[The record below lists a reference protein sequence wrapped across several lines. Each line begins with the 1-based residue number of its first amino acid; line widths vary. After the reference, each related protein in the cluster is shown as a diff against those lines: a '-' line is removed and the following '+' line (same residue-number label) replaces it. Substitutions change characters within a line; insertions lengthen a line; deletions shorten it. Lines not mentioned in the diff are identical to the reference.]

1 MMGLLDT
8 LVGPVTSIIDKIV
21 PDKDQAAKLAHEI
34 ATMSERMANEQML
47 AQLAVNKA
55 EAESGSLFKGGWR
68 PSIGWICGLALFWS
82 FILQPFLVFFLLV
95 FGVDL
100 PPLPEIGTADLMP
113 ILLGMLGLGG
123 LRSYEKVQKVTK

>member
-1 MMGLLDT
+1 MGLLDT
-8 LVGPVTSIIDKIV
+8 LIGPVTSIIDKIV

-34 ATMSERMANEQML
+34 ATMSEKMANEQVL
-47 AQLAVNKA
+47 AQLEVNKA
-55 EAESGSLFKGGWR
+55 EAASGSLFKGGWR
-68 PSIGWICGLALFWS
+68 PAIGWICGLALFWS

-100 PPLPEIGTADLMP
+100 QPLPEVGTADLMP

>member
-1 MMGLLDT
+1 MGLLDT
-8 LVGPVTSIIDKIV
+8 LIGPVTSIIDKIV

-34 ATMSERMANEQML
+34 ATMSEKMANEQML
-47 AQLAVNKA
+47 AQIEVNKA
-55 EAESGSLFKGGWR
+55 EAASGSLFKGGWR
-68 PSIGWICGLALFWS
+68 PSIGWICGLALLWS

-100 PPLPEIGTADLMP
+100 PPLPEVGTADLMP

>member
-1 MMGLLDT
+1 MGLIDT
-8 LVGPVTSIIDKIV
+8 LVGPVTNIIGKII

-47 AQLAVNKA
+47 AQLEVNKA
-55 EAESGSLFKGGWR
+55 EAASGSLFKGGWR
-68 PSIGWICGLALFWS
+68 PAIGWICGLALFWS

>member
-1 MMGLLDT
+1 MGLLDT
-8 LVGPVTSIIDKIV
+8 LVGPVTSIIDKII

-34 ATMSERMANEQML
+34 ATMSEKMANEQML
-47 AQLAVNKA
+47 AQLEVNKA
-55 EAESGSLFKGGWR
+55 EAASGSLFKGGWR
-68 PSIGWICGLALFWS
+68 PAIGWICGLSLFWA
-82 FILQPFLVFFLLV
+82 FILQPFIVFFLLV

-100 PPLPEIGTADLMP
+100 PPLPQLNTSDLMP

>member
-1 MMGLLDT
+1 MGLLDT
-8 LVGPVTSIIDKIV
+8 LIGPVTSIIDKIV

-34 ATMSERMANEQML
+34 ATMSEKMANEQVL
-47 AQLAVNKA
+47 AQLEVNKA
-55 EAESGSLFKGGWR
+55 EAASGSLFKGGWR
-68 PSIGWICGLALFWS
+68 PAIGWICGLALLWS

-113 ILLGMLGLGG
+113 ILLGMRGLGG
-123 LRSYEKVQKVTK
+123 LRSYEKVQKVAK

>member
-47 AQLAVNKA
+47 AQLEVNKA
-55 EAESGSLFKGGWR
+55 EAASGSLFKGGWR

-100 PPLPEIGTADLMP
+100 PPLPEVGTADLMP

>member
-1 MMGLLDT
+1 MGLLDT
-8 LVGPVTSIIDKIV
+8 LIGPVTSIIDKIV

-34 ATMSERMANEQML
+34 ATMSEKMANEQVL
-47 AQLAVNKA
+47 AQLEVNKA
-55 EAESGSLFKGGWR
+55 EAASGSFFKGGWR

-100 PPLPEIGTADLMP
+100 PPLPEVGTADLMP

>member
-1 MMGLLDT
+1 MGLLDT
-8 LVGPVTSIIDKIV
+8 LIGPVTSIIDKIV

-34 ATMSERMANEQML
+34 ATMSEKMANEQML
-47 AQLAVNKA
+47 AQIEVNKA
-55 EAESGSLFKGGWR
+55 EAASGSLFKGGWR

-100 PPLPEIGTADLMP
+100 PPLPEVGTADLMP

>member
-1 MMGLLDT
+1 MGLLDT
-8 LVGPVTSIIDKIV
+8 LIGPVTSIIDKIV

-47 AQLAVNKA
+47 AQLEVNKA
-55 EAESGSLFKGGWR
+55 EAASGSLFKGGWR
-68 PSIGWICGLALFWS
+68 PAIGWICGLALFWS

-123 LRSYEKVQKVTK
+123 LRSYEKIQKVTK

>member
-1 MMGLLDT
+1 MGLIDNLI
-8 LVGPVTSIIDKIV
+8 GPVAGILERVI
-21 PDKDQAAKLAHEI
+21 PDKNQAAKLAHEI
-34 ATMSERMANEQML
+34 ATMSDKMAHEQVL
-47 AQLAVNKA
+47 AQLEVNKA
-55 EAESGSLFKGGWR
+55 EAASGSLFKGGWR
-68 PSIGWICGLALFWS
+68 PAIGWICGLALFWS

-100 PPLPEIGTADLMP
+100 PPLPEVGTADLMP

>member
-1 MMGLLDT
+1 MGLLDT
-8 LVGPVTSIIDKIV
+8 LVGPVTSIIDKII

-34 ATMSERMANEQML
+34 ATMSEKMANEQVL
-47 AQLAVNKA
+47 AQLEVNKA
-55 EAESGSLFKGGWR
+55 EAASGSLFKGGWR
-68 PSIGWICGLALFWS
+68 PAIGWICGLALFWS

-100 PPLPEIGTADLMP
+100 PPLPEVGTADLMP

>member
-1 MMGLLDT
+1 MGLLDT
-8 LVGPVTSIIDKIV
+8 LIGPVTSIIDKIV

-34 ATMSERMANEQML
+34 ATMSEKMANEQVL
-47 AQLAVNKA
+47 AQIEVNKA
-55 EAESGSLFKGGWR
+55 EAASGSLFKGGWR
-68 PSIGWICGLALFWS
+68 PAIGWICGLALFWS

-100 PPLPEIGTADLMP
+100 PPLPEVGTADLMP

>member
-1 MMGLLDT
+1 MRLLDT
-8 LVGPVTSIIDKIV
+8 LIGPVTSIIDKIV

-34 ATMSERMANEQML
+34 ATMSEKMANEQVL
-47 AQLAVNKA
+47 AQLEVNKA
-55 EAESGSLFKGGWR
+55 EAASGSLFKGGWR
-68 PSIGWICGLALFWS
+68 PAIGWICGLALLWS

-123 LRSYEKVQKVTK
+123 LR

>member
-47 AQLAVNKA
+47 AQLEVNKA
-55 EAESGSLFKGGWR
+55 EAASGSLFKGGWR

-82 FILQPFLVFFLLV
+82 FILQPFFVFFLLV
-95 FGVDL
+95 FGVDM
-100 PPLPEIGTADLMP
+100 PPLPELNTSDLMP

-123 LRSYEKVQKVTK
+123 LRTFEKTKGVSK

>member
-1 MMGLLDT
+1 MGLLDT
-8 LVGPVTSIIDKIV
+8 LVGPVTSIIDKII

-47 AQLAVNKA
+47 AQLEVNKA
-55 EAESGSLFKGGWR
+55 EAASGSLFKGGWR
-68 PSIGWICGLALFWS
+68 PAIGWICGLALFWS

-123 LRSYEKVQKVTK
+123 LRSYEKVQKVAK

>member
-1 MMGLLDT
+1 MGLLDT
-8 LVGPVTSIIDKIV
+8 LIGPVTSIIDKIV

-34 ATMSERMANEQML
+34 ATMSEKMANEQVL
-47 AQLAVNKA
+47 AQLEVNKA
-55 EAESGSLFKGGWR
+55 EAASGSLFKGGWR
-68 PSIGWICGLALFWS
+68 PAIGWICGIALLWS

-100 PPLPEIGTADLMP
+100 PPLPEVGTADLMP

>member
-1 MMGLLDT
+1 MGLIDNLI
-8 LVGPVTSIIDKIV
+8 GPVAGILERVI
-21 PDKDQAAKLAHEI
+21 PDKSQAAKLAHEI
-34 ATMSERMANEQML
+34 ATMSDKMAHEQVL
-47 AQLAVNKA
+47 AQLEVNKI
-55 EAESGSLFKGGWR
+55 EAASGSLFKGGWR
-68 PSIGWICGLALFWS
+68 PAIGWICGLALFWS

-100 PPLPEIGTADLMP
+100 PPLPEVGTADLMP